1 MIDPSLTPPRLAIRG
16 PIGAT
21 AGRPYT
27 RWSMARQP
35 LPPMLP
41 HRDPLRLPHR
51 ALLLRTPVGYG
62 RPCKFGRVVG
72 RYGQMA
78 APTKKITAVSLRER
92 KGQGDKIVAVTA
104 YDVAFAR
111 LAERAGVDI
120 VLVGDSLGMVV
131 QGCSSTLPV
140 TLDEMVYHS
149 RAAARGVSSAHLVV
163 DMPFMSYQASVEDG
177 MRAAGRLMKEGGA
190 HAVKL
195 EGGEEAAELVRRLV
209 AVGIPV
215 MGHVGMTPQS
225 VHKFGGFKLQ
235 GRTEAQARTI
245 AAGARAIAD
254 AGVYAMVLESI
265 PAALAAEITAA
276 VPVPTIGI
284 GAGASCDGQ
293 VLVMHDLLGLDP
305 DWSPRFA
312 RRYAELGRATEKAFA
327 DYAADVR
334 AGRFP
339 SKKESFS

>member
-1 MIDPSLTPPRLAIRG
+1 
-16 PIGAT
+16 
-21 AGRPYT
+21 
-27 RWSMARQP
+27 
-35 LPPMLP
+35 
-41 HRDPLRLPHR
+41 
-51 ALLLRTPVGYG
+51 
-62 RPCKFGRVVG
+62 
-72 RYGQMA
+72 
-78 APTKKITAVSLRER
+78 
-92 KGQGDKIVAVTA
+92 
-104 YDVAFAR
+104 
-111 LAERAGVDI
+111 
-120 VLVGDSLGMVV
+120 
-131 QGCSSTLPV
+131 
-140 TLDEMVYHS
+140 
-149 RAAARGVSSAHLVV
+149 
-163 DMPFMSYQASVEDG
+163 
-177 MRAAGRLMKEGGA
+177 
-190 HAVKL
+190 
-195 EGGEEAAELVRRLV
+195 
-209 AVGIPV
+209 

-245 AAGARAIAD
+245 VAGARAIAD

-284 GAGASCDGQ
+284 GAGPSCDGQ

-312 RRYAELGRATEKAFA
+312 RRYAELGRTAEKAFA

>member
-1 MIDPSLTPPRLAIRG
+1 
-16 PIGAT
+16 
-21 AGRPYT
+21 
-27 RWSMARQP
+27 
-35 LPPMLP
+35 
-41 HRDPLRLPHR
+41 
-51 ALLLRTPVGYG
+51 
-62 RPCKFGRVVG
+62 
-72 RYGQMA
+72 MA
-78 APTKKITAVSLRER
+78 AQGKKITAVSLRER
-92 KGQGDKIVAVTA
+92 KSQGDKIVAVTA

-111 LAERAGVDI
+111 LADRAGVDI

-131 QGCSSTLPV
+131 QGQSSTLPV

-149 RAAARGVSSAHLVV
+149 RAVARGVSAAQVVV

-177 MRAAGRLMKEGGA
+177 MRGAGRLLKEGGA
-190 HAVKL
+190 EAVKL
-195 EGGEEAAELVRRLV
+195 EGGEEVAALVSRLV
-209 AVGIPV
+209 SAGIPV

-235 GRTEAQARTI
+235 GRSEVQARTI
-245 AAGARAIAD
+245 AAGAHALAD
-254 AGVYAMVLESI
+254 AGVYAIVLESI

-284 GAGASCDGQ
+284 GAGPSCDGQ

-312 RRYAELGRATEKAFA
+312 RRYAELGRTAEKAFG